1 MRKLRFANI
10 NPREKSTDSQFAKLN
25 PRGMLKKMNCELFS
39 LRYSKIN
46 FQKNTYATLALKF
59 QANIGRPVNAKQSRL
74 QANKKIYF
82 IHLKCNLNIGKYRAV
97 TSRDIFA
104 KHLVITYKWQLF
116 FLRTYILQ
124 CFQGSVMVGWILDL
138 INLIKIHFQ

>member
-1 MRKLRFANI
+1 MLFEVSKNFGKSSVTLLAEEQIKKKTKMYKTLRKLRFTNI
-10 NPREKSTDSQFAKLN
+10 NSREKSTDSQFAKLN

-74 QANKKIYF
+74 QTNKKIFYPP
-82 IHLKCNLNIGKYRAV
+82 KMQCKYR
-97 TSRDIFA
+97 
-104 KHLVITYKWQLF
+104 
-116 FLRTYILQ
+116 
-124 CFQGSVMVGWILDL
+124 
-138 INLIKIHFQ
+138 